1 MMNVKRVAGQIVA
14 VFFYLLFFLRLFS
27 ICYQLRQA
35 AYDIFSFPLS
45 RGKGQGVVTSG
56 PLTASSPK

>member
-1 MMNVKRVAGQIVA
+1 MMNVRHVAGQIAA
-14 VFFYLLFFLRLFS
+14 VLWLFS

-35 AYDIFSFPLS
+35 TYDIFSFPLS